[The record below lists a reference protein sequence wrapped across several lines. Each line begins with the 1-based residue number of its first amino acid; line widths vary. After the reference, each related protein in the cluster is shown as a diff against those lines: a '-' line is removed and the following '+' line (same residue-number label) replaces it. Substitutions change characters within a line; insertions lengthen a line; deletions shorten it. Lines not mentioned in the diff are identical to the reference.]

1 MFHDLTVCLSFF
13 ELFLTQW
20 IIAILSKRCKPDNF
34 QSHNSLKRS
43 FTNII
48 IIIVIVVIIIIII
61 IIVIIIIIII
71 IIINIY
77 SGSVYKYNGSSPR
90 KLKKYK

>member
-13 ELFLTQW
+13 DLFLTQW

-61 IIVIIIIIII
+61 II

-77 SGSVYKYNGSSPR
+77 SGSIFKYNGSSPR